1 MQCHAMP
8 CHAMQAMPCHAMPC
22 HAMPCHAMPC
32 HAMPCHAMPCHAMP
46 CHAMPCHAM
55 PCHAIPYHTIPYHEC
70 SITGDPDVNN
80 QNYASSASYCNKET
94 AEDLKEVIGGNNLM
108 SFSLFH
114 LNAHSLVKNQ
124 DALAYLIANIN

>member
-1 MQCHAMP
+1 MLLEPACFHDLNKVYHTIPYQTISYHTI
-8 CHAMQAMPCHAMPC
+8 PCHAMPC

-46 CHAMPCHAM
+46 CYAM

-80 QNYASSASYCNKET
+80 QNYASSASYCIKET
-94 AEDLKEVIGGNNLM
+94 AEDLKEVIGGNNL
-108 SFSLFH
+108 LFH
-114 LNAHSLVKNQ
+114 LNALIKSQPYTALV
-124 DALAYLIANIN
+124 